1 MEYGLIGEKLG
12 HSFSKQIHGSID
24 DYDYILREIPRDEV
38 EGFMKKRDFKGIN
51 VTIPYKETVIPMLD
65 EIDETARE
73 IGAVNTVVNRNGKLT
88 GYNTDVDG
96 MTAMIL
102 REGMELKG
110 SKVLILGTGGT
121 SKTARYVAGKL
132 GAETV
137 LRVSRSPKDDCIT
150 YEQAYNEHS
159 DADFIINTTPVGMYP
174 DTLKCPVD
182 IERFKDLSGVVD
194 AIFHPLRSNLVLEA
208 QARGIKACGGL
219 YMLAAQAV
227 YARTRFLD
235 LKETDVN
242 LIKKAYNEV
251 LAKVRNV
258 IMIGMPSC
266 GKSTVGR
273 ALSGKTGAE
282 FKDTDDVITKR
293 IGCTI
298 SDFFKEKGESEFRRI
313 ESEVIS
319 ELTGTGGRIIAT
331 GGGAVLN
338 PENVRALKRD
348 GILIFLDRKIDNLTP
363 TADRPLLQNR
373 EMLEKLFRERYDIY
387 KAAADVTIDANN
399 SIAMNVKKVMEAAD
413 LELT

>member
-1 MEYGLIGEKLG
+1 
-12 HSFSKQIHGSID
+12 IHGSID
-24 DYDYILREIPRDEV
+24 DYDYILHEIPRDKVKEFI
-38 EGFMKKRDFKGIN
+38 EKRDFKGIN

-73 IGAVNTVVNRNGKLT
+73 IGAVNTVVNRNGKLK
-88 GYNTDVDG
+88 GYNTDADG

-102 REGMELKG
+102 NEGMDLKD

-132 GAETV
+132 GAKTV
-137 LRVSRSPKDDCIT
+137 LRVSRSPREDCIS

-174 DTLKCPVD
+174 DTVKCPAE
-182 IERFKDLSGVVD
+182 IERFKNLSGVVD
-194 AIFHPLRSNLVLEA
+194 AIFHPLRSNLVLDAE
-208 QARGIKACGGL
+208 ARGIKACGGL

-235 LKETDVN
+235 LKETETK
-242 LIKKAYNEV
+242 LIDKAYAEV

-273 ALSGKTGAE
+273 ALAKKLGTV

-298 SDFFKEKGESEFRRI
+298 SDFFKEKGESEFRCI
-313 ESEVIS
+313 EKETIA
-319 ELTGTGGRIIAT
+319 ELSKTGGKVIAT
-331 GGGAVLN
+331 GGGAVLD

-348 GILIFLDRKIDNLTP
+348 GILIFLDRKIENLTP

-387 KAAADVTIDANN
+387 KAAADVTVDADR
-399 SIAMNVKKVMEAAD
+399 SVESNVNTVMS
-413 LELT
+413 LCGQQIWS

>member
-24 DYDYILREIPRDEV
+24 DYDYILREIPRGEV

-65 EIDETARE
+65 EIDETARG

-227 YARTRFLD
+227 YARTRFLN
-235 LKETDVN
+235 LKETDVK

>member
-24 DYDYILREIPRDEV
+24 DYDYILREIPRGEV

-65 EIDETARE
+65 EIDETARG

-235 LKETDVN
+235 LKETDVK
-242 LIKKAYNEV
+242 LIKKAYNEA